1 MMTPAKLRLA
11 QAAMGRPD
19 TNVGE
24 LCGELG
30 VSRMTL
36 YRHLGPGGEL
46 RGAGRKLLERQRR

>member
-1 MMTPAKLRLA
+1 MA
-11 QAAMGRPD
+11 RPD

-36 YRHLGPGGEL
+36 YRHVAPKGEL
-46 RGAGRKLLERQRR
+46 REAGRKLLERKR